1 MKKMYL
7 LILSLVANISLMR
20 AESLLTGGIMYWV
33 NTADR
38 IAKVEYYHTEYNY
51 AGLTSANIASS
62 VHYVDEVTDV
72 IATVVAIQAK
82 AFEGAPDLISAS
94 IPSSVDTIRDNAF
107 AYCPKLK
114 SVSISEGV
122 QSVGGYLFYDSPS
135 LTSIHIPNS
144 VTELGGAFCHGC
156 TSLTS
161 ASVGNGV
168 KVLNAWSFAY
178 CKNLTS
184 MKLGSSIERIEYNA
198 FIECS
203 SLTSIELP
211 KSINHIDF
219 GVFAQCYALTSID
232 LPENLTT
239 ISGSLLANCTSLAS
253 VTIGKNVTSIGD
265 GAFYN
270 CGELTSIVLP
280 ASLTSIGKAF
290 GGCKGLTSITCE
302 ATTPPVCYGEMFDSV
317 DKSVCKLY
325 VPAESLDLYK
335 ETAPWSYFFDNI
347 LPIPASPTAIDQITN
362 NQSPITN
369 KFLRDGQVL
378 IQRGDKLY
386 TIDGRLVR

>member
-1 MKKMYL
+1 M
-7 LILSLVANISLMR
+7 
-20 AESLLTGGIMYWV
+20 G
-33 NTADR
+33 D
-38 IAKVEYYHTEYNY
+38 
-51 AGLTSANIASS
+51 
-62 VHYVDEVTDV
+62 DV
-72 IATVVAIQAK
+72 
-82 AFEGAPDLISAS
+82 
-94 IPSSVDTIRDNAF
+94 
-107 AYCPKLK
+107 
-114 SVSISEGV
+114 
-122 QSVGGYLFYDSPS
+122 FYDSPS

-184 MKLGSSIERIEYNA
+184 LKLGSSIERIEYNA

-239 ISGSLLANCTSLAS
+239 ISGSLLANCTSLTS

-302 ATTPPVCYGEMFDSV
+302 ATTPPICYGEMFDSV

-335 ETAPWSYFFDNI
+335 ETAPWSYFYDNI
-347 LPIPASPTAIDQITN
+347 LPIPASPTAIEQITTD
-362 NQSPITN
+362 QSPVTN
-369 KFLRDGQVL
+369 KILRDGQVL
-378 IQRGDKLY
+378 ILRGDKLY